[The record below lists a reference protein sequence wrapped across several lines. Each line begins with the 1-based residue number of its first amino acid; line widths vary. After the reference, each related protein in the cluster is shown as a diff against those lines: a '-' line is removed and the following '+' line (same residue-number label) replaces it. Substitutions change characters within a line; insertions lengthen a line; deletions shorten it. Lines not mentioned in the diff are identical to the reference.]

1 MFTLLFRNLIDEL
14 VINIKV
20 KLKCKKMKHVED
32 SFFEQDIIHISPYS
46 ISSMFN
52 DQVHFLRRLLRPFV
66 KYNIKKTFE
75 LAMENVFTEDIIF
88 CTVPARIITN

>member
-1 MFTLLFRNLIDEL
+1 MLLFRNFIDEL

-20 KLKCKKMKHVED
+20 KLKCKKMKHVEY
-32 SFFEQDIIHISPYS
+32 SFFEQVIIHISPYS

-52 DQVHFLRRLLRPFV
+52 DQVHFLRRLLPPFV